1 MKNRMVL
8 RWNGWLLLL
17 VAVWPAYADDVDHQL
32 TEARTVFLRGV
43 DGDKHAVR
51 EATHRFRALS
61 QEHPREPIF
70 VAYLGACMSLQG
82 RDAENNLEKKQL
94 TDEGV
99 REIDQALK
107 MLSEGADQGSPRY
120 LDTLLVAT
128 NTFIHIP
135 AFFNRYDEGKRL
147 LQKILADPAFEG
159 MAPGFKAAAY
169 MAAALVAHGEG
180 DDGAYRRYLNLTVSA
195 DPDGR
200 DGRSASELLGNAKS
214 SE

>member
-1 MKNRMVL
+1 MSLKNHIML
-8 RWNGWLLLL
+8 RWIGWLLLL
-17 VAVWPAYADDVDHQL
+17 VVVWPAHAADMDYDL

-43 DGDKHAVR
+43 DGDKLAVR
-51 EATHRFRALS
+51 DALHRFRLLS
-61 QEHPREPIF
+61 QEHPREPVFI
-70 VAYLGACMSLQG
+70 AYLGACMSMQG
-82 RDAENNLEKKQL
+82 RDAANNIEKEQL
-94 TDEGV
+94 TYEGL

-120 LDTLLVAT
+120 LDTLLVAA

-135 AFFNRYDEGKRL
+135 AFFNRYDQGKRL
-147 LQKILADPAFEG
+147 LQKILAHRAFDG

-180 DDGAYRRYLNLTVSA
+180 HDDAYRHYLNQTVST

-200 DGRSASELLGNAKS
+200 DGRIAAKLLEKH
-214 SE
+214 